1 LLTEKKSTSSAIFGG
16 CFFRIKH
23 MPLVRLSA
31 LRLAKLNTLYT
42 KEPSDGVVL
51 ALRPTPSLSDA
62 QVARLALA
70 APWNPVMIE
79 ADVDFQKWDETDNTF
94 EAEIVTVES
103 APKVQHGK
111 LKRRVAKQ
119 SLIKQYRGYWAHD

>member
-1 LLTEKKSTSSAIFGG
+1 
-16 CFFRIKH
+16 
-23 MPLVRLSA
+23 MPLIRLAA
-31 LRLAKLNTLYT
+31 LRLAKLSALYA

-51 ALRPTPSLSDA
+51 ALRPSPPLSDA

-79 ADVDFQKWDETDNTF
+79 ANVDFEHWDPNDNTF

-103 APKVQHGK
+103 GPKVQPKK
-111 LKRRVAKQ
+111 LKRRVPQ
-119 SLIKQYRGYWAHD
+119 QILLKQYRGFWSHD